1 MPKTKNR
8 PVSPYAADAIEL
20 LGQLLRKSRI
30 ERRMTTADVA
40 VRSGISRGLLHRIE
54 SGDPTC
60 AIGAAFEVAAVVGL
74 PLFDADPNAVGQG
87 SLGAGSLGQ
96 GSFAPTTL
104 GPALAANREVMRLLP
119 RSVRRQR
126 TEVND
131 DF

>member
-1 MPKTKNR
+1 MPKTQH
-8 PVSPYAADAIEL
+8 PISPYAADAVRL

-30 ERRMTTADVA
+30 EKRMTTTDVA

-54 SGDPTC
+54 SGDPRST
-60 AIGAAFEVAAVVGL
+60 IGAVFEVAAIVGL
-74 PLFDADPNAVGQG
+74 PLFDAEQA
-87 SLGAGSLGQ
+87 
-96 GSFAPTTL
+96 TL
-104 GPALAANREVMRLLP
+104 TDTLKTNREVMRLLP

>member
-1 MPKTKNR
+1 MTHVDCFDLFMRQAMPKTQH
-8 PVSPYAADAIEL
+8 PLSPYAADAVNL

-30 ERRMTTADVA
+30 EKRMTTTEVA

-54 SGDPTC
+54 SGDPGC

-74 PLFDADPNAVGQG
+74 PLFDAKE
-87 SLGAGSLGQ
+87 S
-96 GSFAPTTL
+96 TL
-104 GPALAANREVMRLLP
+104 GHALEANREVMRLLP
-119 RSVRRQR
+119 RSIRRQR